1 MKFASMRDIVY
12 FLDEIIAHPPEKYN
26 RLVYVAHILEILGN
40 PQNQIPASTSPAPPA
55 RVRLLIM
62 LPVY

>member
-12 FLDEIIAHPPEKYN
+12 FLDELIAHPPEKHD
-26 RLVYVAHILEILGN
+26 RLAYVAHILEILGIRKIRF
-40 PQNQIPASTSPAPPA
+40 PPSTSPAPPA